1 MTEESLNLKMDQ
13 QKLPK
18 LNKQEKRLEDKNEHS
33 LQDPLDLFRFR
44 PKSKISIIMLNVNG
58 LNTSIRRKIMR
69 MDFKKKTHCMSSTRN
84 PLNTM
89 IYIG

>member
-1 MTEESLNLKMDQ
+1 MTEESLNLKVDQ

-18 LNKQEKRLEDKNEHS
+18 LNKQEKRLEDKNEQS
-33 LQDPLDLFRFR
+33 LKDPLDLFRFR

-69 MDFKKKTHCMSSTRN
+69 MDLKKKTHCMSSTRN
-84 PLNTM
+84 PLNIM